1 MAVGLV
7 SLVASK
13 VTEGVANEID
23 SEAAVVEEAVVFRNG
38 VPVLKAG
45 D

>member
-1 MAVGLV
+1 MTVGLV
-7 SLVASK
+7 SLAASK

-23 SEAAVVEEAVVFRNG
+23 SEAAVVDEAVVLRNG
-38 VPVLKAG
+38 VPALKTG